1 LKNYDV
7 NSRYGR
13 LAGLADVQALAPK
26 RATFIGLGSMG
37 QPISSQIARH
47 GVATAS
53 DGILRLIDGDIVS
66 ERNLIGTEYRLE
78 HISQPKAE
86 AAARIIREINADS
99 NVSFWNHM
107 VTEKNIPVITQI
119 ARQSDLLCLFADS
132 FDLMLEISK
141 ICYDICPQVIA
152 VFGPNAD
159 YAEIAFSLPGVTPS
173 LEQTMGKRKRKA
185 ISNPTALGCDT
196 IFIASFV
203 SAVCLRLL
211 LGEAQGKDL
220 IPCYANAPLFVM
232 GLRKSWI
239 FENQPKDIARTV
251 IHVKVK

>member
-1 LKNYDV
+1 LKNYDA

-13 LAGLADVQALAPK
+13 LAGLVDVQALASK
-26 RATFIGLGSMG
+26 RATIIGLGSMG
-37 QPISSQIARH
+37 QPIVNQLARH
-47 GVATAS
+47 GVASAS
-53 DGILRLIDGDIVS
+53 NGMLRLIDGDTVS
-66 ERNLIGTEYRLE
+66 ERNLIGTEYYPE
-78 HISQPKAE
+78 HILMPKAE
-86 AAARIIREINADS
+86 AAARLIHEINTNS

-107 VTEKNIPVITQI
+107 ITEKDIPVITQL
-119 ARQSDLLCLFADS
+119 ASQSDLLCLFADS
-132 FDLMLEISK
+132 FDLMIEISK
-141 ICYDICPQVIA
+141 ICYNICPQIIA

-185 ISNPTALGCDT
+185 ISKPTALGCDT

-203 SAVCLRLL
+203 SAICIRLL
-211 LGEAQGKDL
+211 LGEAQGKEL

-232 GLRKSWI
+232 GLRRSWI
-239 FENQPKDIARTV
+239 FENQPKDIGRII

>member
-7 NSRYGR
+7 NSCYGR
-13 LAGLADVQALAPK
+13 IAGIVDVQALASK
-26 RATFIGLGSMG
+26 RVTIIGLGSMG
-37 QPISSQIARH
+37 QPIACQLVRH
-47 GVATAS
+47 GVATES
-53 DGILRLIDGDIVS
+53 DGKLWLIDGDIVS

-78 HISQPKAE
+78 HISMPKAE
-86 AAARIIREINADS
+86 AAARIIHEINTDA
-99 NVSFWNHM
+99 NVSFRNHM
-107 VTEKNIPVITQI
+107 VTEKDIPIIIQL

-132 FDLMLEISK
+132 FDLMIDISK
-141 ICYDICPQVIA
+141 TCSDICPAVIA

-159 YAEIAFSLPGVTPS
+159 FAEIAFSLPGVTPS

-185 ISNPTALGCDT
+185 ISKPTALGCDT

-203 SAVCLRLL
+203 AAICLRLL

-239 FENQPKDIARTV
+239 FENQPKDIARTI